1 MSFAFLTRAFG
12 RGGPDEETEEPVSAP
27 ARASRRDRRA
37 GRADAVVTEALSQ
50 KVLHAFLQ
58 NRHQTL
64 VPLTL
69 NLRVLEPAQRDL
81 VIQAMAAAFLAQ
93 GRRQDPAPVRDA
105 LARISAA
112 EAERQRLDKALAAP
126 LALGDLLDAILDA
139 DLGAY
144 AYVASLLAV
153 DQRRRVNQ
161 LYLAYLAERLG
172 LAEDVVSSL
181 HRRYRV

>member
-1 MSFAFLTRAFG
+1 MSFAFLTRAFA
-12 RGGPDEETEEPVSAP
+12 RDAADEAEEPEAAP

-37 GRADAVVTEALSQ
+37 GRADAVVTEALAQ

-105 LARISAA
+105 LTRISAA
-112 EAERQRLDKALAAP
+112 EAERQRRRERLVEA

>member
-1 MSFAFLTRAFG
+1 M
-12 RGGPDEETEEPVSAP
+12 
-27 ARASRRDRRA
+27 
-37 GRADAVVTEALSQ
+37 
-50 KVLHAFLQ
+50 
-58 NRHQTL
+58 
-64 VPLTL
+64 
-69 NLRVLEPAQRDL
+69 LEPAQRDL

-126 LALGDLLDAILDA
+126 LALGDLLLDAILDA

>member
-12 RGGPDEETEEPVSAP
+12 RDAPDDVEEPEAAP

-64 VPLTL
+64 VPFTL

-81 VIQAMAAAFLAQ
+81 VVQAMAAAFLAQ

-126 LALGDLLDAILDA
+126 LALGDLLDAIQAA
-139 DLGAY
+139 DLGASAY
-144 AYVASLLAV
+144 AASLLAI

-172 LAEDVVSSL
+172 LSEDIVSSL